1 MTAHQRSELPRL
13 HAVTDE
19 RVTRLPDLADRARAL
34 SSTGTL
40 ALHARGHS
48 LTGRDHLALARLLRG
63 AAPGPLFVNDRL
75 DIALAVHADGVQLS
89 SSGLSPGEARSLHQ
103 DWWIGV
109 SVHTPREA
117 AAAQAGGADYLLAGP
132 VFATPTHP
140 EREPLGLEGLAQFTG
155 LGLPVVAIGGIGRA
169 NARDVVAAGAYGVAM
184 IRALWN
190 APDPA
195 RAALEIMKE
204 IEWKSS

>member
-1 MTAHQRSELPRL
+1 MTAHQKSELPRL

-19 RVTRLPDLADRARAL
+19 RTAQLPDLADRSRAL
-34 SSTGTL
+34 SSAGTL
-40 ALHARGHS
+40 ALHARGHALS
-48 LTGRDHLALARLLRG
+48 GRDHLTLAKLLRA
-63 AAPGPLFVNDRL
+63 AAPTHLFVNDRL
-75 DIALAVHADGVQLS
+75 DIALAVHAEGVQLS
-89 SSGLSPGEARSLHQ
+89 GTGLAPGEARSLHR

-109 SVHTPREA
+109 SVHTPQEA
-117 AAAQAGGADYLLAGP
+117 AAAQAGGADYLLVGP

-140 EREPLGLEGLAQFTG
+140 ERQPLGVAGLAPFTA

-169 NARDVVAAGAYGVAM
+169 NAREVMAAGAYGVAM

-195 RAALEIMKE
+195 RAAQEIMKE
-204 IEWKSS
+204 ITWKSS